1 MSAVKFKEAASKS
14 SSEKQAGIEYSNTD
28 DKKQSIELWFGQSE
42 LKLEVYS
49 ARTFNYDQ
57 SCGPPVSIDL
67 INNGILND
75 GFFDIIY
82 SNMKKKSKEKHAHIV
97 CTIPVGDKP
106 TNERNELVNYILVD
120 LSMSIESETLN
131 QAIVAGPFQG
141 ILLHFDQISKDY
153 R

>member
-1 MSAVKFKEAASKS
+1 M
-14 SSEKQAGIEYSNTD
+14 N
-28 DKKQSIELWFGQSE
+28 
-42 LKLEVYS
+42 LEVYS

-82 SNMKKKSKEKHAHIV
+82 SKMKKKVKEKHANIV
-97 CTIPVGDKP
+97 CTIPVGDRP
-106 TNERNELVNYILVD
+106 TNERNELVNYIIVD
-120 LSMSIESETLN
+120 LTMSIEKDTMDQS
-131 QAIVAGPFQG
+131 IIAGPFQG
-141 ILLHFDQISKDY
+141 ILLHIDQMSKEY